1 MVEYRIGVVGTSFR
15 RKDVPM
21 KQKHITSK
29 EMPVTER
36 PYERCMT
43 EGPAALTDAELL
55 AVIIRT
61 GSRQETALQLVRRLL
76 AETSA
81 GTLGSLRD
89 LSLRQLQETNGIGKV
104 KAIQIQCALEL
115 GLRMVHE
122 SPLEKQVFSSPEQIA
137 RIYMPAMGIL
147 STEQVRMLSLDTR
160 GSLLKDSLIS
170 SGTVN
175 ASLFSPRE
183 ILLEAF
189 RWQAVK
195 LVLLHNHPSG
205 DPSPSAEDIHNTK
218 KIAKAC
224 EDMGMSLIDHIIIGR
239 QCYVSLK
246 QDGMF

>member
-1 MVEYRIGVVGTSFR
+1 
-15 RKDVPM
+15 M

-29 EMPVTER
+29 EMPIMER
-36 PYERCMT
+36 PYERCIT

-76 AETSA
+76 AQTPG
-81 GTLGSLRD
+81 GTLGSLRE
-89 LSLRQLQETNGIGKV
+89 LSLCQLQETNGIGRV

-122 SPLEKQVFSSPEQIA
+122 PPAKKQVFTSPEEIA
-137 RIYMPAMGIL
+137 RIYVPTMGL
-147 STEQVRMLSLDTR
+147 LPTEQVRVLSLDTR

-175 ASLFSPRE
+175 ASLFSARE

-205 DPSPSAEDIHNTK
+205 DPSPSTEDIHNTK
-218 KIAKAC
+218 RIAEAC
-224 EDMGMSLIDHIIIGR
+224 DNMGLSLIDHIIIGR